1 MTTLI
6 IGASEQPQR
15 YSNMAA
21 LRLMEAGYPILMLG
35 KQDGAVNGQP
45 IYRELPA
52 NHAEV
57 HTITLYVNPS
67 HQENY
72 KDLIFLLRPKRVI
85 FNPGT
90 ENLPFMQAL
99 EAVGVEAFPAC
110 TLVMLS
116 IGQF

>member
-15 YSNMAA
+15 YSHMAA
-21 LRLMEAGYPILMLG
+21 LRLLEAGEDILMLG
-35 KQDGAVNGQP
+35 KQEGEVNGQP
-45 IYRELPA
+45 IYKELPA
-52 NHAEV
+52 DHPEV

-72 KDLIFLLRPKRVI
+72 RDLIFSLKPKRVI

-90 ENLPFMQAL
+90 ENLPLMQAL
-99 EAVGVEAFPAC
+99 EAAGVAAFPAC

-116 IGQF
+116 TGQF